1 MNDFTT
7 NFSVVDQA
15 DKNQK
20 EYRNNEYIWF
30 NGHTEH
36 STPKLQKHIFQWNIC
51 DHILIYKGSLNK
63 FQKNGIIH
71 IAFFDH
77 IGIK

>member
-1 MNDFTT
+1 M
-7 NFSVVDQA
+7 
-15 DKNQK
+15 KH
-20 EYRNNEYIWF
+20 EYIWF
-30 NGHTEH
+30 SGHIEH
-36 STPKLQKHIFQWNIC
+36 STPKLQNTHLSMEYLC
-51 DHILIYKGSLNK
+51 DHILMYKGSLNK